1 MNWILSV
8 KLLFFHQNLIN
19 FPHVCITENT
29 KCSNFFVSKQKKI
42 SIMNDKCILRKK
54 SWLGLRS
61 YIDREG
67 AAAADVIKN

>member
-1 MNWILSV
+1 MYASQKI
-8 KLLFFHQNLIN
+8 QNVPI
-19 FPHVCITENT
+19 
-29 KCSNFFVSKQKKI
+29 FFVSKQKKI
-42 SIMNDKCILRKK
+42 SIMNDKCILIKK